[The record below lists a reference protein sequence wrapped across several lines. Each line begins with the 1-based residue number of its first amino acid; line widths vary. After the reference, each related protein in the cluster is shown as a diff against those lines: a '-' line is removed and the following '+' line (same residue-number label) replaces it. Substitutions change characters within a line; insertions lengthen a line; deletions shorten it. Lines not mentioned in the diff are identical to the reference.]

1 MNART
6 ILIVDDD
13 RDQRTALDVRLKA
26 GGYRV
31 VGAADAVQAI
41 AVGRKE
47 KPDLVLLDIGLPGGD
62 GLGVL
67 KRLRSMTSTSTVPV
81 VVLSAMDPASY
92 RDRMLAAGAVAYFQ
106 KPADFKALLTVIREA
121 LGEPVAPAA
130 TAAPAAAG
138 LPRASSLG

>member
-1 MNART
+1 MSKKT

-26 GGYRV
+26 SGYRV

-41 AVGRKE
+41 TIGRKE
-47 KPDLVLLDIGLPGGD
+47 NPDLVLLDIGLPGGD

-67 KRLRSMTSTSTVPV
+67 KRLRSMTSTSAVPV
-81 VVLSAMDPASY
+81 IALSAMDPASY

-106 KPADFKALLTVIREA
+106 KPADFKALLKAIREA
-121 LGEPVAPAA
+121 LGESEAPAA
-130 TAAPAAAG
+130 FAPDSQ
-138 LPRASSLG
+138 RASSLS